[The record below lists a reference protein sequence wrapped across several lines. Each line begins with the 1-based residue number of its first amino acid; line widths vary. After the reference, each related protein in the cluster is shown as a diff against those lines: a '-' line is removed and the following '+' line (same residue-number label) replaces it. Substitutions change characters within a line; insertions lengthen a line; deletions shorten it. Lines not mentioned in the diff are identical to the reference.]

1 MPLQSWPETVPRSFR
16 TEPRLDSFDS
26 RFDKSRQKLTG
37 LTELFDRID
46 RRIDRIDSMIDS
58 NSVTRRG

>member
-1 MPLQSWPETVPRSFR
+1 MP
-16 TEPRLDSFDS
+16 EPRLDSFDS

-58 NSVTRRG
+58 NSVTRRC

>member
-1 MPLQSWPETVPRSFR
+1 MP
-16 TEPRLDSFDS
+16 EPRLDSFDS
-26 RFDKSRQKLTG
+26 RFDKSRQTSTG
-37 LTELFDRID
+37 STELFDRID